1 MKKIFTLL
9 AVALFAL
16 TAQAQ
21 EGYTYQV
28 KTLTFEDKDY
38 PQNAPNYLGKTSWSS
53 LIDTPQYG
61 GELLYGENHGDTSKV
76 ASNVN
81 YKWYDKGNTN
91 LYSEIPENWG
101 SRMYWGGGHAISNY
115 WDGNLKNG
123 DYNHQLS
130 VYVAD
135 DDSNG
140 QKGHGHNGSDNF
152 CVHYGYRD
160 GSGYSA
166 SNLPAIMFKDGQN
179 HVIEGMYINNT
190 TYFVNCVTNG
200 NGLTSALGDKDYVRV
215 EAIGYKA
222 DGSRAGVATTSLAFG
237 RKYVVKHWTKWNLEE
252 LGEVNKVEFNVVGTS
267 DNGYGFSQPAYFC
280 YDDVAVR
287 VPVSNNV
294 STKKISSTTYKAEKA
309 TDGLKTFTV
318 KNDVFSADLSVVGDV
333 PDGVTVEYDGDKVL
347 NANETECLTIKGLL
361 DNTIIREI
369 VVKSVM
375 REIFGVDMEVGAF
388 YDGENIA
395 KLKLVGWG
403 SGFEDDSDVV
413 IINQSFEEHEMIM
426 LDDSRKPHSGE
437 LVFKQSSV
445 NGHSDQMFVTS
456 YKVSYELV
464 ASTGITEIN
473 SSTNAVEVSRFTAD
487 GKRISVP
494 QKGINI
500 IHMSDGSTRKVV
512 VK

>member
-1 MKKIFTLL
+1 MKTIFTLL

-38 PQNAPNYLGKTSWSS
+38 PQNAPNYLDKTSWSS

-61 GELLYGENHGDTSKV
+61 GELLYGEN
-76 ASNVN
+76 
-81 YKWYDKGNTN
+81 
-91 LYSEIPENWG
+91 
-101 SRMYWGGGHAISNY
+101 
-115 WDGNLKNG
+115 
-123 DYNHQLS
+123 
-130 VYVAD
+130 
-135 DDSNG
+135 
-140 QKGHGHNGSDNF
+140 
-152 CVHYGYRD
+152 
-160 GSGYSA
+160 
-166 SNLPAIMFKDGQN
+166 
-179 HVIEGMYINNT
+179 
-190 TYFVNCVTNG
+190 
-200 NGLTSALGDKDYVRV
+200 
-215 EAIGYKA
+215 
-222 DGSRAGVATTSLAFG
+222 
-237 RKYVVKHWTKWNLEE
+237 
-252 LGEVNKVEFNVVGTS
+252 
-267 DNGYGFSQPAYFC
+267 
-280 YDDVAVR
+280 
-287 VPVSNNV
+287 
-294 STKKISSTTYKAEKA
+294 KA
-309 TDGLKTFTV
+309 TDGIKTFTV

-347 NANETECLTIKGLL
+347 NANETECLTIKGLP
-361 DNTIIREI
+361 DNIIIREI
-369 VVKSVM
+369 VVESLM
-375 REIFGVDMEVGAF
+375 REIIGVDMEVSAF

-403 SGFEDDSDVV
+403 SGFEDDADVV
-413 IINQSFEEHEMIM
+413 IINQSSEEHEMIM

-464 ASTGITEIN
+464 TSTGITEIN

>member
-9 AVALFAL
+9 AVALFAF
-16 TAQAQ
+16 TAQSQ

-76 ASNVN
+76 
-81 YKWYDKGNTN
+81 
-91 LYSEIPENWG
+91 
-101 SRMYWGGGHAISNY
+101 
-115 WDGNLKNG
+115 
-123 DYNHQLS
+123 
-130 VYVAD
+130 
-135 DDSNG
+135 
-140 QKGHGHNGSDNF
+140 
-152 CVHYGYRD
+152 
-160 GSGYSA
+160 
-166 SNLPAIMFKDGQN
+166 
-179 HVIEGMYINNT
+179 
-190 TYFVNCVTNG
+190 
-200 NGLTSALGDKDYVRV
+200 
-215 EAIGYKA
+215 
-222 DGSRAGVATTSLAFG
+222 
-237 RKYVVKHWTKWNLEE
+237 
-252 LGEVNKVEFNVVGTS
+252 
-267 DNGYGFSQPAYFC
+267 
-280 YDDVAVR
+280 VAVR

-294 STKKISSTTYKAEKA
+294 STKKISSANYKAEKA
-309 TDGLKTFTV
+309 TDGIKTFTV
-318 KNDVFSADLSVVGDV
+318 ENDVFSADLSVVGDV

-347 NANETECLTIKGLL
+347 NANETECLTIKGLP

-369 VVKSVM
+369 VVESLM
-375 REIFGVDMEVGAF
+375 REIIGVDMEVDAF

-413 IINQSFEEHEMIM
+413 IINQSSEEHEMIM

-437 LVFKQSSV
+437 LIFKQSSV

-464 ASTGITEIN
+464 TSTGITEIN

-487 GKRISVP
+487 GKRISAP

>member
-38 PQNAPNYLGKTSWSS
+38 PQNAPNYLDKTSWSS

-61 GELLYGENHGDTSKV
+61 GELLYGEN
-76 ASNVN
+76 
-81 YKWYDKGNTN
+81 
-91 LYSEIPENWG
+91 
-101 SRMYWGGGHAISNY
+101 
-115 WDGNLKNG
+115 
-123 DYNHQLS
+123 
-130 VYVAD
+130 
-135 DDSNG
+135 
-140 QKGHGHNGSDNF
+140 
-152 CVHYGYRD
+152 
-160 GSGYSA
+160 
-166 SNLPAIMFKDGQN
+166 
-179 HVIEGMYINNT
+179 
-190 TYFVNCVTNG
+190 
-200 NGLTSALGDKDYVRV
+200 
-215 EAIGYKA
+215 
-222 DGSRAGVATTSLAFG
+222 
-237 RKYVVKHWTKWNLEE
+237 
-252 LGEVNKVEFNVVGTS
+252 
-267 DNGYGFSQPAYFC
+267 
-280 YDDVAVR
+280 
-287 VPVSNNV
+287 
-294 STKKISSTTYKAEKA
+294 KA
-309 TDGLKTFTV
+309 TDGIKTFTV

-347 NANETECLTIKGLL
+347 NANETECLTIKGLP